1 MLRVAIAFIVPLAI
15 DLVPLPFIF
24 LFGANDLVGD
34 SLTPVGVAIRIARS
48 VTVTALHLGLAW
60 LLVTRLDRRPLSD
73 LRLRFD
79 RRALIWFL
87 AMIAAA
93 LLIAVLMEVVLG
105 FLGYKPST
113 ENYSSVPV
121 SAVILYVIDRIRAA
135 FLQQGFPEE
144 LVWRGWLFT
153 SLGGTRAAGI
163 ISVVFFTLMHLGSSG
178 GQQNWIDHLIYL
190 AEPFGFA
197 VAAVVAL
204 WVSGSTWA
212 AVGVHVGAHMMWIA
226 EMFMHVSLS
235 QPVAWLLKGGMWLV
249 VAAVIWLLARR
260 GILRKAP

>member
-1 MLRVAIAFIVPLAI
+1 M
-15 DLVPLPFIF
+15 
-24 LFGANDLVGD
+24 
-34 SLTPVGVAIRIARS
+34 
-48 VTVTALHLGLAW
+48 
-60 LLVTRLDRRPLSD
+60 
-73 LRLRFD
+73 
-79 RRALIWFL
+79 
-87 AMIAAA
+87 
-93 LLIAVLMEVVLG
+93 
-105 FLGYKPST
+105 
-113 ENYSSVPV
+113 PV

-212 AVGVHVGAHMMWIA
+212 AVGVHVGVHMMWIA

>member
-15 DLVPLPFIF
+15 DLFPLPFIF

-34 SLTPVGVAIRIARS
+34 SLTPVGVAIRIAIS

-105 FLGYKPST
+105 F
-113 ENYSSVPV
+113 
-121 SAVILYVIDRIRAA
+121 
-135 FLQQGFPEE
+135 
-144 LVWRGWLFT
+144 W
-153 SLGGTRAAGI
+153 GI
-163 ISVVFFTLMHLGSSG
+163 S
-178 GQQNWIDHLIYL
+178 
-190 AEPFGFA
+190 P
-197 VAAVVAL
+197 
-204 WVSGSTWA
+204 
-212 AVGVHVGAHMMWIA
+212 
-226 EMFMHVSLS
+226 
-235 QPVAWLLKGGMWLV
+235 
-249 VAAVIWLLARR
+249 ARR
-260 GILRKAP
+260 TTAACPYRR